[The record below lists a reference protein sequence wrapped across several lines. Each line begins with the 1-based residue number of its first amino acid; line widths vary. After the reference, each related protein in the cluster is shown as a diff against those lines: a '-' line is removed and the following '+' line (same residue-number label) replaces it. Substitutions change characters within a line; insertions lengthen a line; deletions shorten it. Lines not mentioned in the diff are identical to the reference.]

1 MIISGFTGI
10 GKSTIANSSTKRII
24 DLESSDF
31 NKADNTWYETY
42 CKVAKRLSDQGYI
55 VFVSCHSDVR
65 NWFKYHNI
73 PYVVIYPE
81 KDLENEW
88 TMKLQKRYDK
98 TKLIKDYN
106 ALERTIKYFQKD
118 INDIIINDNL
128 RVSIDD
134 INYQLEDYIDEAI
147 NMIER

>member
-1 MIISGFTGI
+1 MIIAGFSGI
-10 GKSTIANSSTKRII
+10 GKSTIANSATARII

-31 NKADNTWYETY
+31 NKLDPVWYETY
-42 CKVAKRLSDQGYI
+42 CKVANRLSGQGYI

-81 KDLENEW
+81 KELENEW
-88 TMKLQKRYDK
+88 ILKLQKRQEK
-98 TKLIKDYN
+98 TKLTKDYR
-106 ALERTIKYFQKD
+106 ALERATKYYQKD
-118 INDIIINDNL
+118 IDDIIKNDSL
-128 RVSIDD
+128 CISIDD

-147 NMIER
+147 NMLER